1 MNRCNILFAISR
13 VEDCLELNFKYADY
27 QALAHLSYSFCV
39 CLISLHATRVQR
51 FISVRV
57 LINASILMFS
67 CVASEKMEIIDCLVP
82 KLWSELHHG
91 RRMQFFKRTQ
101 CFYVTTVNLNLSI
114 YYIVLRKIDMSLKKG
129 SSKFSK
135 DSWERQWL

>member
-1 MNRCNILFAISR
+1 MNTCTISLAITR

-27 QALAHLSYSFCV
+27 QALAHLSYSSCV
-39 CLISLHATRVQR
+39 RLTSVRATRAQR

-67 CVASEKMEIIDCLVP
+67 CAASEKMEMIDCLVP
-82 KLWSELHHG
+82 KLWSELHRG